1 MLNIC
6 TSFKTLFIVTLCSI
20 VMFPVYVNADKG
32 DTLVVTTE
40 GSRLRSQASTKS
52 VILDNLTLGDKLN
65 ELQRE
70 GPWIQVITD
79 QGGIQGWMYSS
90 NVALHAQAKAAT
102 ALIEKTPDLSGPVL
116 KLSDLGY
123 TDGILFEGSA
133 ANHARKL
140 YFQVPQDVAMNRG
153 LLRIHYRFS
162 PLLEKHS
169 NMRIYVNKSPR
180 KIVRLGG
187 DSSGGWLDVSLP
199 ASDLQKRFVEVEIRS
214 AMLLSND
221 RCFDERTGGAY
232 LQVLSDTTLQWQ
244 LQGEVSSIRT
254 FWQLLPAN
262 VSVSLPEGEVSEET
276 FRTALGVTQLLKRS
290 GREVTFS
297 RLPVIGDVVIASSA
311 KLRSALSTKYPQ
323 SAVDKVQVSENK
335 NLVLVSMAD
344 TQFLSVAEEHNS
356 HSLDFLSDKWRD
368 LASSDAYQIQASVK
382 KGVLAEDNYALSL
395 QKLGMNTD
403 VVEMSSQASWSVN
416 INPSQLPPG
425 HRPDKVRLQLITA
438 PSMSDKPVMFYSYL
452 NGVLLKAVRMVDTGR
467 NDEIV
472 LNLPTHLLS
481 RVNNLRFVA
490 QRDLSNTLNNCAG
503 EPMQFPIQV
512 KPDSTLVTVL
522 NDTVPTDFAALPGY
536 LSAGYDAYLPKQYLS
551 QPENVLDYLATLTA
565 DMDLP
570 TQVGTLRFYTADEAI
585 APQAPFI
592 LLGKA
597 NVSFSKQG
605 VRFDKGRIDVVN
617 QNDEILLAIDALPKV
632 SIAQVVRLANIYGLW
647 VLPPDPSQLGRVKD
661 MHMSKDNVAFADRN
675 GVLMTL
681 DSTQPGLS
689 RVDYPDTASWF
700 ELFGEYRFWYFAVG
714 WLLLTSLIVYLY
726 RLSRS
731 HRKN

>member
-6 TSFKTLFIVTLCSI
+6 TSFKAIFMVTLCSI
-20 VMFPVYVNADKG
+20 VMFPVSVNADKG

-40 GSRLRSQASTKS
+40 GSRLRSQASTQS
-52 VILDNLTLGDKLN
+52 VILDSLPLGEKLS
-65 ELQRE
+65 ELQRK
-70 GPWIQVITD
+70 GQWIQVSTD
-79 QGGIQGWMYSS
+79 HGVQGWMYNG
-90 NVALHAQAKAAT
+90 NVELHAQAKTVA
-102 ALIEKTPDLSGPVL
+102 IISEKTPDLNGPVL

-123 TDGILFEGSA
+123 ANGILFEGSA

-187 DSSGGWLDVSLP
+187 DSTGGWLDVSL
-199 ASDLQKRFVEVEIRS
+199 AKSDLQKRFVEVEIRS
-214 AMLLSND
+214 AMLLSDD

-262 VSVSLPEGEVSEET
+262 VSVSLPEGEISEET

-290 GREVTFS
+290 GREVSFS
-297 RLPVIGDVVIASSA
+297 RLPEIGNVVIASPA
-311 KLRSALSTKYPQ
+311 KVKSALATKFTQ
-323 SAVDKVQVSENK
+323 AAVDKVQVADSK
-335 NLVLVSMAD
+335 NLVLVSVEGK
-344 TQFLSVAEEHNS
+344 QFLSIAANHNS
-356 HSLDFLSDKWRD
+356 HSLDFLSGKWRD
-368 LASSDAYQIQASVK
+368 LALAGAYQVK
-382 KGVLAEDNYALSL
+382 TDVNKGVLSEDNYALSL

-472 LNLPTHLLS
+472 LSLPSHLLS
-481 RVNNLRFVA
+481 RVNNLHFVA
-490 QRDLSNTLNNCAG
+490 QRDLSNSLSNCAG
-503 EPMQFPIQV
+503 EPMQFPIQL
-512 KPDSTLVTVL
+512 KPDSSLETVL
-522 NDTVPTDFAALPGY
+522 NDTVPTNFAALPGY
-536 LSAGYDAYLPKQYLS
+536 LSAGYDTYLPRQYLS
-551 QPENVLDYLATLTA
+551 QPEKVLDYMATLVA

-570 TQVGTLRFYTADEAI
+570 TQVGTLRFYSADEAI
-585 APQAPFI
+585 TPQAPFI

-617 QNDEILLAIDALPKV
+617 QNDEVLLAIDALPKV
-632 SIAQVVRLANIYGLW
+632 SIAQLVRLAGNYGLW

-661 MHMSKDNVAFADRN
+661 MHMSKDDVAFADHN
-675 GVLMTL
+675 GILMTL